1 MLAATMLVEVG
12 LGMEWLEPEL
22 GVSWGLSV
30 FYASLT
36 LLEAG
41 ARPRCSGKNSEGQF
55 QAGPF
60 FLSVHS
66 SPTNITSALVEI
78 STRATGARAHTQYG
92 LWCTLGCP
100 SKPLR
105 APCSYQS
112 AASHVCAG
120 SCARLALEFG

>member
-1 MLAATMLVEVG
+1 MLSRTATHTGLKGMFLKGSTPLQSVCAHDFGLWAGSEVNMDHVFSQNLLAATILVKVE

-41 ARPRCSGKNSEGQF
+41 SRPRCSGKNSEGQF

-60 FLSVHS
+60 FSV
-66 SPTNITSALVEI
+66 
-78 STRATGARAHTQYG
+78 
-92 LWCTLGCP
+92 CTAP
-100 SKPLR
+100 PLT
-105 APCSYQS
+105 AP
-112 AASHVCAG
+112 
-120 SCARLALEFG
+120 LL